1 MKYVIIGHGKYPSG
15 TKSTLKFLSGADDKV
30 SVIEEN
36 VENND
41 YQQKIDKLFSENLS
55 ESIMIFSDL
64 PSGAASQYAMKKLKV
79 HDFKMITGF
88 NIALLLEIILTDN
101 QGENL
106 ESIVKEAQDQIV
118 YVNDL
123 FCE

>member
-1 MKYVIIGHGKYPSG
+1 MYE
-15 TKSTLKFLSGADDKV
+15 TDQ
-30 SVIEEN
+30 
-36 VENND
+36 NND

-55 ESIMIFSDL
+55 EPIMIFSDL